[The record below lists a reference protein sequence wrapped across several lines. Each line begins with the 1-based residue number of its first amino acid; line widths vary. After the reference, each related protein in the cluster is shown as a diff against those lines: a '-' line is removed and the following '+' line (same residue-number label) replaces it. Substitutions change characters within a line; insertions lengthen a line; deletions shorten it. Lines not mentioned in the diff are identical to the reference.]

1 MGAGT
6 RGPPHGERQRL
17 TWNEVGGRK
26 LKLPPAGMRLRW
38 SYPLVEVG
46 WAVGAARRGP
56 RGPVVIT
63 TQRAPREGDSL
74 KFIFRARS
82 P

>member
-6 RGPPHGERQRL
+6 RGPPHGERL
-17 TWNEVGGRK
+17 TWNEVRGRK

-46 WAVGAARRGP
+46 CGSGSEGTPWPGCHNNSAGASGGRLFEAY
-56 RGPVVIT
+56 
-63 TQRAPREGDSL
+63 
-74 KFIFRARS
+74 F
-82 P
+82 